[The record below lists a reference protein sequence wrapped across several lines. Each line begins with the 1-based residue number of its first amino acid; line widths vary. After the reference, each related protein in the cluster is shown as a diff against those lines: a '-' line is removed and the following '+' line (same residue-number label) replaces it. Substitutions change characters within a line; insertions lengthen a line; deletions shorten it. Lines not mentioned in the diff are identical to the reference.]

1 MEGGMSVVRLL
12 IAGLMV
18 ASGLILGTF
27 TLHGY
32 FDPQWRERQLQAAG
46 TPGRVTEPWATSTRA
61 GNAVIQEP
69 AVAVPKPPPQ
79 AAVKPAPKPDAAI
92 ADADAEAK
100 AAAKAKRLAEKK
112 RAEKKK
118 AEEAHKLEKAKQKSE
133 QTTFQ
138 WPWSSPGK

>member
-1 MEGGMSVVRLL
+1 
-12 IAGLMV
+12 MV

-32 FDPQWRERQLQAAG
+32 FDPQWQERQLQAVGA
-46 TPGRVTEPWATSTRA
+46 PARVTEPWATSTRA
-61 GNAVIQEP
+61 GNAVVREP
-69 AVAVPKPPPQ
+69 AVVAPKPPPQ

-92 ADADAEAK
+92 SDADAEAK

-118 AEEAHKLEKAKQKSE
+118 AEEAQKLEKAKQAQQSQ

-138 WPWSSPGK
+138 WPWNLLGN